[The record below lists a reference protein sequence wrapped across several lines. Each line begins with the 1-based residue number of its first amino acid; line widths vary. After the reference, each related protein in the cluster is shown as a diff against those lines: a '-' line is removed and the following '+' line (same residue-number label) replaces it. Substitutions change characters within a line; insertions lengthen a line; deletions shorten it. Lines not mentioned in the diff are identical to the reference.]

1 MERDRVF
8 REAGGYLARSP
19 SPFRG
24 LDSDRVFREE
34 YPSQAPKEVGTGDPE
49 LLLRQLPR
57 QPCQRRWHARRS
69 DRLAGVTLGTLL
81 GPPGDE
87 VPRMDA
93 APGLLIPASSLL
105 LALRPLARD
114 LSIAK
119 SWMRPEATPTNDAP
133 PLPPLRRGHPPL
145 FSDGATARVA
155 GPLLASI
162 PGSILASA

>member
-1 MERDRVF
+1 
-8 REAGGYLARSP
+8 
-19 SPFRG
+19 

-34 YPSQAPKEVGTGDPE
+34 YPPQASEEVGTGDPE

-57 QPCQRRWHARRS
+57 QPCQRRWYARRS

-87 VPRMDA
+87 VPRMGA

-105 LALRPLARD
+105 LALRLLARD

-119 SWMRPEATPTNDAP
+119 SWMRPEASTANDAP
-133 PLPPLRRGHPPL
+133 PLPPLRRGHLPL
-145 FSDGATARVA
+145 FSDETLARVA
-155 GPLLASI
+155 GPLLAST
-162 PGSILASA
+162 PWSILESA